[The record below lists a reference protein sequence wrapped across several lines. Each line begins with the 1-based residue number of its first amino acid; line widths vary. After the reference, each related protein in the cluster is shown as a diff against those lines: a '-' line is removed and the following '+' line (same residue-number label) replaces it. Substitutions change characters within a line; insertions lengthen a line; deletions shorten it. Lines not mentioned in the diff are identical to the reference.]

1 MTKKKKIL
9 ALEQQVKNMENKIEK
24 SNKMTLVATGTVA
37 ATSVGAVILSLVVKK
52 KSANDIDEVVS
63 NVDKLINVI
72 STSNVISVGDDST
85 VVDEDDE
92 DDDSSKQRRVQITG
106 SFSGPEFKSQINALA
121 EFLSNINFEDGYKFN
136 ARALKDIILSFIPEI
151 RDDEVSI
158 VHISPS
164 FLSDSEICGKDGLHF
179 FIYAPKCKIKVRI
192 DEEGV
197 TIKDVTK

>member
-63 NVDKLINVI
+63 NVNKLINVI
-72 STSNVISVGDDST
+72 STSNVITTVGDGT
-85 VVDEDDE
+85 EEDENE
-92 DDDSSKQRRVQITG
+92 DDDSSKQSKVQITG